1 MQKSDFWG
9 VNKAIVEK
17 KNCAV
22 FFVVVVVVVVFL
34 CEELREVQ
42 SNMRAQHLV
51 NGRKAATQP
60 TRLTENLKES

>member
-1 MQKSDFWG
+1 MQKKATFG
-9 VNKAIVEK
+9 ENKAIVEK

-22 FFVVVVVVVVFL
+22 FFVVVVVFL

-42 SNMRAQHLV
+42 SNVRAQHLA